1 MLFSEKCTFSNS
13 YREQTVVFVGLKCMV
28 RFILTYLVW
37 MWNEMQ
43 DQNKRHHPLD
53 LNTLKGHGDSVT
65 GLCFSPD
72 ARSLATGKKKSSFF
86 VQLNVYLC
94 LLMFMIH
101 SILLELELWM
111 YYVGGKFVLVL
122 YGHSFAWNMSPL
134 CQMWV
139 IWKERN
145 GWNFNSVEDFSYG
158 VGNFVFLECCLS
170 AGGNF

>member
-1 MLFSEKCTFSNS
+1 
-13 YREQTVVFVGLKCMV
+13 
-28 RFILTYLVW
+28 
-37 MWNEMQ
+37 MQ

-72 ARSLATGKKKSSFF
+72 ARSLATGKKKKSSFF

-94 LLMFMIH
+94 LLMFMMH

-145 GWNFNSVEDFSYG
+145 G
-158 VGNFVFLECCLS
+158 
-170 AGGNF
+170 

>member
-1 MLFSEKCTFSNS
+1 MKCRIKTSDIIRWIWTLWRVMVTQSQGYVFPLM
-13 YREQTVVFVGLKCMV
+13 RE
-28 RFILTYLVW
+28 VW
-37 MWNEMQ
+37 Q
-43 DQNKRHHPLD
+43 Q
-53 LNTLKGHGDSVT
+53 V
-65 GLCFSPD
+65 
-72 ARSLATGKKKSSFF
+72 KKKSSFF